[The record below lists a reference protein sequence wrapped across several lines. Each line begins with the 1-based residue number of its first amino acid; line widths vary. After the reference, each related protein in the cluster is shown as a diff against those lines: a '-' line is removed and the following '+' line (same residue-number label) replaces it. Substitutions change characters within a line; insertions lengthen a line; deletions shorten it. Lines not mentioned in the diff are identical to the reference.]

1 LSTMTMKMTSKG
13 LRPSRVVLSN
23 VAVRLKR
30 PLTLRLS
37 IEYQFA
43 RAHRGNVPSVCLHLT
58 WAPAALL
65 CQPLF
70 SALETITTTP
80 LDLSFREVS
89 GHVLLLARA
98 EVCYV
103 STPVHEATASW
114 RGNCMPS
121 SPHVLHRTSG
131 TQLSS
136 IKFLSTSRPFWYP
149 TLQFSVCLLHQTKP
163 FAKLVKTCS
172 GRNDTKKR
180 MGASTSIMSLS
191 MLSGKHCICHVR
203 CVFVYGYI
211 FNADVMAN
219 LRGLRSPIGQ
229 NSTA

>member
-1 LSTMTMKMTSKG
+1 MTTTRTTSRG
-13 LRPSRVVLSN
+13 LRPSCVVPSN
-23 VAVRLKR
+23 VAVRQKR
-30 PLTLRLS
+30 PLALRLS
-37 IEYQFA
+37 IKYPFA
-43 RAHRGNVPSVCLHLT
+43 RVHRGNVPSVCLHLT

-65 CQPLF
+65 CQSLL
-70 SALETITTTP
+70 SALETTATTS
-80 LDLSFREVS
+80 LDLSFREVP

-103 STPVHEATASW
+103 STPVQEATASW
-114 RGNCMPS
+114 RGNCMLS
-121 SPHVLHRTSG
+121 SPYFLHRTSG

-136 IKFLSTSRPFWYP
+136 IKVLSTSRPSWYP

-172 GRNDTKKR
+172 GKNDTKKR
-180 MGASTSIMSLS
+180 MGASTSIMLLP

-203 CVFVYGYI
+203 CVFVYGYT